1 MFLSFYK
8 MGSQRGETVEE
19 TKETIKNGKKKWRD
33 DEVQD
38 FIELLGKKPCLSDS
52 FPNEYTKRELKERA
66 YAELVDI
73 LIPLQLL

>member
-1 MFLSFYK
+1 

-19 TKETIKNGKKKWRD
+19 TKETIKNDKKKWTD

-38 FIELLGKKPCLSDS
+38 LNELLGEKPCLSDS
-52 FPNEYTKRELKERA
+52 FPNEYTKREVKERA
-66 YAELVDI
+66 YAELADI

>member
-1 MFLSFYK
+1 

-19 TKETIKNGKKKWRD
+19 TKETIKNDKKKWTD

-38 FIELLGKKPCLSDS
+38 LNELLGEKPCLSDS
-52 FPNEYTKRELKERA
+52 FPNEYTKRVVKERA
-66 YAELVDI
+66 YAELEDI